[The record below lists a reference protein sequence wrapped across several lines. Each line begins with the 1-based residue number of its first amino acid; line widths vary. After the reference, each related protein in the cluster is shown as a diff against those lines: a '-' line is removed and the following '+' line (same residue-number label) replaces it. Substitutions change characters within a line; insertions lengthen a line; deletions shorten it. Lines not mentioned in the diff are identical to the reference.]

1 VRRVLLVQG
10 STRPLPSP
18 CPCPV
23 PPRHGRMGYLAP
35 AGGELASAVHGRRA
49 AAHAHLDSGGQRR
62 GHAVVAP
69 AGWVRSGVSID
80 RRRLATEAGNGIDDE
95 SLKRLRAAPCRLSL
109 TRLRHGVNTDVLY
122 T

>member
-49 AAHAHLDSGGQRR
+49 AAHAHLDSGGQR
-62 GHAVVAP
+62 
-69 AGWVRSGVSID
+69 AGMPSW
-80 RRRLATEAGNGIDDE
+80 RRLAGYVVGPRSIGGGWRQRPAMALTT
-95 SLKRLRAAPCRLSL
+95 RA
-109 TRLRHGVNTDVLY
+109 
-122 T
+122 